1 MQIQLAVMVSVVAL
15 SACTTPDTGPRDA
28 ASGAVNPMP
37 PSDARGIPL
46 SATPPTV
53 PDNPDD
59 AMPPGPVNPR

>member
-1 MQIQLAVMVSVVAL
+1 VQIQLAVLAFAVAL
-15 SACTTPDTGPRDA
+15 SACTAPDTARRDA

-37 PSDARGIPL
+37 PRDGRGIPP

-59 AMPPGPVNPR
+59 GMPPGPVNPR